1 MTSWQLHKS
10 ITLRNPLFRGQFT
23 KALTGRPP
31 APEQVIDTSGKK
43 VQAGSKYYIVPVSSS
58 PRVTG
63 IGFGTVDEEDCPLD
77 VAVWDDFKGLPAVF
91 TPVSQKNIG
100 VVIDTDLNIYFP
112 VVTDCDDS
120 TVWVLQETDQG
131 TRTVVVGG
139 VLGNPG
145 SKTIDNWFKIEKYED
160 AYKLVYCPSV
170 CKSCKFQCGD
180 IGIYENEYGKHL
192 ALTKVP
198 LKIRFEQA

>member
-1 MTSWQLHKS
+1 MN
-10 ITLRNPLFRGQFT
+10 ITLFALVLFLALST
-23 KALTGRPP
+23 KALAGRPP
-31 APEQVIDTSGKK
+31 APEQVVDTSGKK

-63 IGFGTVDEEDCPLD
+63 IAFGTVDEQDCPLD
-77 VAVWDDFKGLPAVF
+77 VAVVDDDKGLPAVF
-91 TPVSQKNIG
+91 TPANQKNG

-112 VVTDCDDS
+112 VETDCGDS

-180 IGIYENEYGKHL
+180 IGIYENKYGKHL

>member
-1 MTSWQLHKS
+1 MK
-10 ITLRNPLFRGQFT
+10 ITLFALVLLLALCT
-23 KALTGRPP
+23 KALAGRPP
-31 APEQVIDTSGKK
+31 APEQVVDTSGKK

-58 PRVTG
+58 PHVTG
-63 IGFGTVDEEDCPLD
+63 IAFGTVDEQDCPLD

-100 VVIDTDLNIYFP
+100 VVLDTDLNIYFP
-112 VVTDCDDS
+112 AVTDCEDS
-120 TVWVLQETDQG
+120 TVWALPENDQG
-131 TRTVVVGG
+131 TRTVAVGG